1 MEKKGFPS
9 RERNGLEPDGQDNS
23 IVAEVLDYF
32 LHVEKKSLQ
41 MVQSGQLTQKEFLK
55 RTADYLKTKRLQ
67 GEELQ
72 EGLEQVRK
80 YVFGYYV
87 LEDLLADEQISDIRV
102 LGPDNVRVKR
112 LGKRMNSDVK
122 FRDREDYRRFVELA
136 ATKNKVSLSVLNAV
150 QTFTD
155 KTGNDQFILRFDI
168 STELV
173 NSVDLPYLSIR
184 KIPKQK
190 KRLSKLVE
198 EGMLTGTEAG
208 YLAERA
214 AIGQGLLVAG
224 KGGSGKTTLLNALLE
239 QIPNDQSGLVI
250 QENEELFSDHPELMF
265 QHIVDIRGE
274 GKVQYSLRDLARNG
288 LLMDLDYY
296 IIGEIKGEEA
306 LYLLTASYTGHK
318 CWISIH
324 ANSAEQAAD
333 KLADY
338 IKYESDYSKR
348 EALQMLTGLE
358 TIIFM
363 KGYRIEE
370 IVEIEGWDDVA
381 GNLRYKQ
388 IFGEV

>member
-1 MEKKGFPS
+1 MGKREFPS
-9 RERNGLEPDGQDNS
+9 RERNSLKPDSQDNS

-41 MVQSGQLTQKEFLK
+41 MVQGGQLSQKEFLK

-198 EGMLTGTEAG
+198 EGMLTDTEAG

-318 CWISIH
+318 CWTSIH

>member
-1 MEKKGFPS
+1 
-9 RERNGLEPDGQDNS
+9 
-23 IVAEVLDYF
+23 
-32 LHVEKKSLQ
+32 
-41 MVQSGQLTQKEFLK
+41 
-55 RTADYLKTKRLQ
+55 
-67 GEELQ
+67 
-72 EGLEQVRK
+72 
-80 YVFGYYV
+80 
-87 LEDLLADEQISDIRV
+87 
-102 LGPDNVRVKR
+102 
-112 LGKRMNSDVK
+112 
-122 FRDREDYRRFVELA
+122 
-136 ATKNKVSLSVLNAV
+136 
-150 QTFTD
+150 
-155 KTGNDQFILRFDI
+155 
-168 STELV
+168 
-173 NSVDLPYLSIR
+173 
-184 KIPKQK
+184 
-190 KRLSKLVE
+190 
-198 EGMLTGTEAG
+198 
-208 YLAERA
+208 
-214 AIGQGLLVAG
+214 
-224 KGGSGKTTLLNALLE
+224 
-239 QIPNDQSGLVI
+239 
-250 QENEELFSDHPELMF
+250 MF

>member
-1 MEKKGFPS
+1 MGKREFPS
-9 RERNGLEPDGQDNS
+9 RERNSLKPDSQDNS

-41 MVQSGQLTQKEFLK
+41 MVQGGQLSQKEFLK

-318 CWISIH
+318 CWTSIH